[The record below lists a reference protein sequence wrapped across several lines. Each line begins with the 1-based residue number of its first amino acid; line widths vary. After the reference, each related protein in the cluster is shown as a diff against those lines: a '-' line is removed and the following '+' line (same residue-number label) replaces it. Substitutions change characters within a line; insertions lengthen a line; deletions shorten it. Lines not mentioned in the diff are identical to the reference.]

1 MSNLETTTTA
11 VLDAAPQPNVQ
22 KLQPSQ
28 KAAVIVRLLL
38 TQGLSPAIDRLSPAQ
53 QERLTQ
59 SMANLGHI
67 NRDTLGAVVRE
78 FAEALDNMALTF
90 PSALSDAVAL
100 LEPHLSAK
108 AQEALSEKAALHDGT
123 DPWTQLAAMEAETLR
138 PILSRESAEICAI
151 LLSKIGVAKAAQL
164 LAALPEDRA
173 PAVAHAVSL
182 TATIS
187 PQTIETIG
195 ETLLNQIRSTPRS
208 AFKASAVDRVGAIL
222 NSATGV
228 TRDAV
233 LEGIIARD
241 ALFGEEVRRAI
252 FTFDHIP
259 RRIDPKDVPKIIR
272 EVESDSLVT
281 ALAAGLETAPLSVE
295 FLLENMSKRMAEQ
308 LREEAEGRGTP
319 RVEEGEAA
327 QARIV
332 TAIRDLESAGEL
344 LLVPAEE

>member
-1 MSNLETTTTA
+1 MTTEA

-22 KLQPSQ
+22 RLKPSQ

-38 TQGLSPAIDRLSPAQ
+38 TQGLSPAIDRLSPSH
-53 QERLTQ
+53 QERLAQNMT
-59 SMANLGHI
+59 NLGHI
-67 NRDTLGAVVRE
+67 NRATLGAVVRE

-195 ETLLNQIRSTPRS
+195 ETLLNQIRATPRS

-272 EVESDSLVT
+272 EVDSDSLVT
-281 ALAAGLETAPLSVE
+281 ALAAGLEGAPLSVE

-308 LREEAEGRGTP
+308 LREEAEGRSMP
-319 RVEEGEAA
+319 RLEEGEAA

-332 TAIRDLESAGEL
+332 AAIRDLESAGEL

>member
-1 MSNLETTTTA
+1 MSNLETTTAA

-138 PILSRESAEICAI
+138 TILSRESAEICAI

-182 TATIS
+182 TATVS
-187 PQTIETIG
+187 PQTIEIIG

-208 AFKASAVDRVGAIL
+208 AFKASALDRVGAIL

-281 ALAAGLETAPLSVE
+281 ALAASLETAPLSVE

-319 RVEEGEAA
+319 RAEEGEAA

>member
-1 MSNLETTTTA
+1 VSNLETTTAA

-208 AFKASAVDRVGAIL
+208 AFKTSAVDRVGAIL

-259 RRIDPKDVPKIIR
+259 NRIDPKDVPKIIR

-319 RVEEGEAA
+319 RIEEGEAA

>member
-1 MSNLETTTTA
+1 MSNLETTTAA

-259 RRIDPKDVPKIIR
+259 NRIDPKDVPKIIR

-319 RVEEGEAA
+319 RIEEGEAA

>member
-1 MSNLETTTTA
+1 MSNLETTTAA

-28 KAAVIVRLLL
+28 KAAVFVRLLL

-138 PILSRESAEICAI
+138 PILSRESAGICAI
-151 LLSKIGVAKAAQL
+151 RLSKIGVAKAAQL

>member
-1 MSNLETTTTA
+1 MTMA
-11 VLDAAPQPNVQ
+11 AAPTAQPPKSD
-22 KLQPSQ
+22 KLQALQPVQ

-38 TQGLSPAIDRLSPAQ
+38 SQGMSPAIDRLSPAH
-53 QERLTQ
+53 QERLTHA
-59 SMANLGHI
+59 MATLGYI
-67 NRDTLGAVVRE
+67 NRETLASVVRE
-78 FAEALDNMALTF
+78 FADSLDNMALTF

-100 LEPHLSAK
+100 LEPHLSAQ
-108 AQEALSEKAALHDGT
+108 AHEALNEKAALHDGT
-123 DPWTQLAAMEAETLR
+123 DPWVQLAAMEAETLR
-138 PILSRESAEICAI
+138 PILARESAEVCAI

-164 LAALPEDRA
+164 LSALPEDRA

-187 PQTIETIG
+187 PGTIDTIG
-195 ETLLNQIRSTPRS
+195 ETLLTQIRATPRS
-208 AFKASAVDRVGAIL
+208 AFKSSAVERVGAIL
-222 NSATGV
+222 NSANGA
-228 TRDAV
+228 TRDTV
-233 LEGIIARD
+233 LDGIIARD

-272 EVESDSLVT
+272 ETDSDTMVT
-281 ALAAGLETAPLSVE
+281 ALASGMETAPLSVE

-308 LREEAEGRGTP
+308 LRDEAESRPSP

-332 TAIRDLESAGEL
+332 ASIRDLETAGEL
-344 LLVPAEE
+344 LLVPAED

>member
-1 MSNLETTTTA
+1 MSNLETTTAA

-208 AFKASAVDRVGAIL
+208 AFKASDVDRVGAIL

-281 ALAAGLETAPLSVE
+281 ALATGLETAPLSVE

-319 RVEEGEAA
+319 RIEEGEAA

>member
-1 MSNLETTTTA
+1 MSNLETTTAA

-28 KAAVIVRLLL
+28 KAGVIVRLLL

-319 RVEEGEAA
+319 RIEEGEAA

>member
-1 MSNLETTTTA
+1 MSNLETTTAA

-38 TQGLSPAIDRLSPAQ
+38 TQGLSPAIDRLSPTQ

-259 RRIDPKDVPKIIR
+259 NRIDPKDVPKIIR

-319 RVEEGEAA
+319 RIEEGEAA

>member
-1 MSNLETTTTA
+1 VSNLETTTAA

-259 RRIDPKDVPKIIR
+259 NRIDPKDVPKIIR
-272 EVESDSLVT
+272 
-281 ALAAGLETAPLSVE
+281 
-295 FLLENMSKRMAEQ
+295 
-308 LREEAEGRGTP
+308 
-319 RVEEGEAA
+319 
-327 QARIV
+327 
-332 TAIRDLESAGEL
+332 
-344 LLVPAEE
+344 

>member
-1 MSNLETTTTA
+1 MSNLETTTAA

-259 RRIDPKDVPKIIR
+259 NRIDPKDVPKIIR

-308 LREEAEGRGTP
+308 LREEVEGRGTP
-319 RVEEGEAA
+319 RIEEGEAA

>member
-1 MSNLETTTTA
+1 M
-11 VLDAAPQPNVQ
+11 
-22 KLQPSQ
+22 
-28 KAAVIVRLLL
+28 
-38 TQGLSPAIDRLSPAQ
+38 
-53 QERLTQ
+53 
-59 SMANLGHI
+59 
-67 NRDTLGAVVRE
+67 
-78 FAEALDNMALTF
+78 
-90 PSALSDAVAL
+90 
-100 LEPHLSAK
+100 
-108 AQEALSEKAALHDGT
+108 
-123 DPWTQLAAMEAETLR
+123 
-138 PILSRESAEICAI
+138 
-151 LLSKIGVAKAAQL
+151 
-164 LAALPEDRA
+164 
-173 PAVAHAVSL
+173 
-182 TATIS
+182 
-187 PQTIETIG
+187 
-195 ETLLNQIRSTPRS
+195 
-208 AFKASAVDRVGAIL
+208 DRVGAIL

-295 FLLENMSKRMAEQ
+295 FLLEKMSKRMAEQ

-319 RVEEGEAA
+319 RIEEGEAA

>member
-1 MSNLETTTTA
+1 VSNLETTTAA

-259 RRIDPKDVPKIIR
+259 NRIDPKDVPKIIR

-319 RVEEGEAA
+319 RIEEGEAA

>member
-1 MSNLETTTTA
+1 MSNLETTTAA

-259 RRIDPKDVPKIIR
+259 NRIDPKDVPKIIR

-308 LREEAEGRGTP
+308 LREEVEGRGTP
-319 RVEEGEAA
+319 RIEEGEAA

-332 TAIRDLESAGEL
+332 TAIRDLESTGEL

>member
-1 MSNLETTTTA
+1 MSNLETTTAA

-208 AFKASAVDRVGAIL
+208 AFKASDVDRVGAIL

-281 ALAAGLETAPLSVE
+281 ALATGLETAPLSVE

>member
-1 MSNLETTTTA
+1 MSNLETTTAA
-11 VLDAAPQPNVQ
+11 VIDAAPQPNVQ

-308 LREEAEGRGTP
+308 LREEAEGRSMP
-319 RVEEGEAA
+319 RLEEGEAA

-332 TAIRDLESAGEL
+332 AAIRDLESAGEL

>member
-1 MSNLETTTTA
+1 MSNLETTTAA

-59 SMANLGHI
+59 SMANLGYI

-308 LREEAEGRGTP
+308 LREEAEGRSMP
-319 RVEEGEAA
+319 RLEEGEAA

-332 TAIRDLESAGEL
+332 AAIRDLESAGEL

>member
-1 MSNLETTTTA
+1 MSNLETTTAA

-319 RVEEGEAA
+319 RIEEGEAA